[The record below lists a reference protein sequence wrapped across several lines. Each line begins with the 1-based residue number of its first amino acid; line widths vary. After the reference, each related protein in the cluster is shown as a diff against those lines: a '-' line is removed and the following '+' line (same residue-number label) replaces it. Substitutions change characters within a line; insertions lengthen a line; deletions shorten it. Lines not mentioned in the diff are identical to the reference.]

1 MNFLLNFKP
10 ITIEDRE
17 WAIPLLKASDF
28 QGSEYSFTGN
38 YIWGVQYNINVCRFQ
53 DRYMVYSGKHHP
65 SFLFP
70 AGSSDLTEAVEALLQ
85 YCRESD
91 VPFRMHG
98 ICESAKAELEN
109 AFPGRFRFEEDR
121 NNFDYIYTSE
131 SLISLSGKKLHGKR
145 NHINQFKLNDWSFE
159 QITPETREECLE
171 MNAKW
176 CAANGCSEDASKQKE
191 VCAVRKAFRHYDVL
205 GLVGGILRVDGEIV
219 GYTLGE
225 PLNSDTFVVH
235 IEKAFSEVRG
245 AYPTINNQFVSHCA
259 SNFTYVNRE
268 EDMGLEGLRKAK
280 LSYQPEI
287 LLTKY
292 TAVLM

>member
-1 MNFLLNFKP
+1 
-10 ITIEDRE
+10 
-17 WAIPLLKASDF
+17 
-28 QGSEYSFTGN
+28 
-38 YIWGVQYNINVCRFQ
+38 
-53 DRYMVYSGKHHP
+53 
-65 SFLFP
+65 
-70 AGSSDLTEAVEALLQ
+70 
-85 YCRESD
+85 
-91 VPFRMHG
+91 
-98 ICESAKAELEN
+98 
-109 AFPGRFRFEEDR
+109 
-121 NNFDYIYTSE
+121 
-131 SLISLSGKKLHGKR
+131 
-145 NHINQFKLNDWSFE
+145 
-159 QITPETREECLE
+159 

-176 CAANGCSEDASKQKE
+176 CAVNGCSEDASKQKE
-191 VCAVRKAFRHYDVL
+191 VCAVRKAFHHYDVL

-259 SNFTYVNRE
+259 SNFTYINRE